1 MTKRFETADEA
12 IAWINGARWKG
23 EKKGLENT
31 RALLDRLGHPETR
44 MGKIIHVAGTNG
56 KGSTCAFLES
66 GLNACGYR
74 VGLFTSPYLRYF
86 NERIIF
92 DGKPIGDEALID
104 VASRVREAAEAL
116 TGEGVYCTTFE
127 LLTASACLYY
137 ADMGADYAVME
148 VGMGGRLDSTNVLP
162 SSISLIA
169 AIGMDHMQSLGD
181 TIEQIA
187 FEKAGIMKP
196 GVPVVV
202 APNPKSVLR
211 VMKQN
216 ARLVGAPLYFVDK
229 PLIVEQSAEGCC
241 FTCNMP
247 HCKVTQTITIPG
259 AHQAQNAALA
269 LTGLDL
275 LGAGVDMKRAIEGIN
290 RASWA
295 GRLDLRG
302 NVLIDCAHNP
312 QGADTLK
319 KYVKRWFAGRKKV
332 LLTGMMKDK
341 QVGACSEIF
350 SSFADEVVTTEV
362 SWPRAI
368 SAEELKSFYPNGAA
382 AYGCVSEALDAARSL
397 AGEDGLVICAG
408 SVYLAGD
415 VINILEGEKT

>member
-1 MTKRFETADEA
+1 MSERFQSAPEA
-12 IAWINGARWKG
+12 ISWINGARWKG

-31 RALLDRLGHPETR
+31 RALLEKLGHPEQR
-44 MGKIIHVAGTNG
+44 MGKIVHVAGTNG

-66 GLNACGYR
+66 GLKACGYH
-74 VGLFTSPYLRYF
+74 VGLFTSPYLRFF
-86 NERIIF
+86 NERIVF
-92 DGKPIGDEALID
+92 DGKPIDDEALID

-116 TGEGVYCTTFE
+116 TYEGVYCTTFE

-137 ADMGADYAVME
+137 ALRGADYAVME

-162 SSISLIA
+162 SSVSLIA
-169 AIGMDHMQSLGD
+169 AIGMDHMQSLGV
-181 TIEQIA
+181 TIEQFA

-202 APNPKSVLR
+202 APNPKSVIQ

-216 ARLVGAPLYFVDK
+216 ARSVSAPLYLADK
-229 PLIVEQSAEGCC
+229 PLIEEQSAEGCR
-241 FTCNMP
+241 FTC
-247 HCKVTQTITIPG
+247 KLSRSTVTQTITIPG

-269 LTGLDL
+269 LTGLEL
-275 LGAGVDMKRAIEGIN
+275 LGVDMARAVQGVE
-290 RASWA
+290 RASWP
-295 GRLDLRG
+295 GRLDKRG

-312 QGADTLK
+312 QGANTLK
-319 KYVKRWFAGRKKV
+319 EYVERFFKGRKKV

-341 QVGACSEIF
+341 QVASCSEIF
-350 SSFADEVVTTEV
+350 GSFADEVVTTQV

-368 SAEELKSFYPNGAA
+368 GAEELKGFYPNAA
-382 AYGCVSEALDAARSL
+382 AAFDSVSEGLAAARSL

-415 VINILEGEKT
+415 VINLLEGENA

>member
-1 MTKRFETADEA
+1 MRERFQTAVEA
-12 IAWINGARWKG
+12 INWINGARWKG

-31 RALLDRLGHPETR
+31 RALLNKLGHPERR
-44 MGKIIHVAGTNG
+44 MGKILHVAGTNG

-66 GLNACGYR
+66 GLNACGYH
-74 VGLFTSPYLRYF
+74 VGLFTSPYLRFF
-86 NERIIF
+86 NERIVF
-92 DGKPIGDEALID
+92 DGKPIGDETLID

-116 TGEGVYCTTFE
+116 TQEGVYCTTFE

-162 SSISLIA
+162 ASISLIA

-187 FEKAGIMKP
+187 AEKAGIMKP

-202 APNPKSVLR
+202 APNPKSVIQ

-216 ARLVGAPLYFVDK
+216 ARSVGAPLYLADK
-229 PLIVEQSAEGCC
+229 PLIAEQSAEGCRV
-241 FTCNMP
+241 TCDLP
-247 HCKVTQTITIPG
+247 HMRVTQTITIPG

-275 LGAGVDMKRAIEGIN
+275 LGVDMARAIMGVE
-290 RASWA
+290 RASWP

-312 QGADTLK
+312 QGAETLK
-319 KYVKRWFAGRKKV
+319 KYVERYFKDRKKV

-341 QVGACSEIF
+341 QVSACAGIF
-350 SSFADEVVTTEV
+350 GSFADAVVTTQV
-362 SWPRAI
+362 AWPRAI
-368 SAEELKSFYPNGAA
+368 SAEELNAFYPEDTAA
-382 AYGCVSEALDAARSL
+382 FGDVKTALQEAKRL
-397 AGEDGLVICAG
+397 AGENGLVVSAG

-415 VINILEGEKT
+415 VLNILLGEKQ